1 MRRIKRAKSLTG
13 ACRDTTARDA
23 RVLIISASMGAG
35 HDGAARNIAKQLR
48 LEGHD
53 AVVEDFLTSAPLHIG
68 AALRSGYEFELRHVP
83 SAYEA
88 SYRMWYKV
96 PWLRG
101 LVGFLVTL
109 LTRRRVLRWVSRFEA
124 TTVVSTYPL
133 ATLCLG
139 RLRRKGILDVP
150 VVNFITD
157 FGVHPLWVHPG
168 VDVNLA
174 MHDEC
179 AAEATRLSGRPSVAC
194 GPATPE
200 RFASSRLP
208 PRADARRLVG
218 LDDSKRTVLVV
229 AGSWGVGSVVET
241 WAEITSDSRFSTVV
255 VCGRDE
261 KLKERITRLV
271 DLKGTGCKVLG
282 WTDDMPTLMAA
293 CDVLVE
299 NAGGLTSFE
308 ALRAGLPVVSYQP
321 IAGHGRHNTQ
331 RMHDAGVS
339 TLAGNVTSLHRA
351 LAELSFEG
359 LARRTQVTAGR
370 AIFKADPVEA
380 ILAAD
385 RAPAYRPVKVRKAK
399 RAVRVAMAGL
409 VTAALGWAGLTSGV
423 AMATEEG
430 AGVLQPPPGPLT
442 VDYMG
447 VRLSTPE
454 AADPQ
459 IAADLF
465 SLDATAVVD
474 EATAVQAA
482 RQLRRIVAE
491 GLSVD
496 DGGASSAGSYGPV
509 NPGTLSEGAPWQ
521 EASADARA
529 AAAISHV
536 VGQTVTQSVPDRGLN
551 AWDLTQSDANHLKL
565 VVANR
570 VLRPGPQDATIKL
583 APRQVYLV
591 DGLDSTPQQLDAYLR
606 QLLAQMRAQA
616 ILPAPLSSLA

>member
-1 MRRIKRAKSLTG
+1 MRRIKRPTSLAG
-13 ACRDTTARDA
+13 APTPIPNRDA

-35 HDGAARNIAKQLR
+35 HDGAARNLARQLR

-53 AVVEDFLTSAPLHIG
+53 AVVEDFLTSAPLRIG

-101 LVGFLVTL
+101 LVGLLVTV
-109 LTRRRVLRWVSRFEA
+109 LTRRRVLGWISRFEA

-139 RLRRKGILDVP
+139 RLRKKGAIDVP

-174 MHDEC
+174 MHDDC

-200 RFASSRLP
+200 RFDPSRLP
-208 PRADARRLVG
+208 SRADARRLLG
-218 LDDSKRTVLVV
+218 LDDSKNVVLVV
-229 AGSWGVGSVVET
+229 AGSWGVGSIIDT

-261 KLKERITRLV
+261 KLRQRVGRLV
-271 DLKGTGCKVLG
+271 REKDTGCKVLG

-308 ALRAGLPVVSYQP
+308 ALRAGLPVVSYKP

-331 RMHDAGVS
+331 RMHDAGVA
-339 TLAGNVTSLHRA
+339 TLAGNVESLHRA
-351 LAELSFEG
+351 LENLSVESP
-359 LARRTQVTAGR
+359 ARRKQIAAGLE
-370 AIFKADPVEA
+370 IFKVRPVDA
-380 ILAAD
+380 ILCAD
-385 RAPAYRPVKVRKAK
+385 KAPAYRPVQVRKAK

-409 VTAALGWAGLTSGV
+409 LAATLGWAGLTSGV

-430 AGVLQPPPGPLT
+430 AGVLQPPPGPLS
-442 VDYMG
+442 VDYLG
-447 VRLSTPE
+447 VRLNTAE

-459 IAADLF
+459 VTADLF

-474 EATAVQAA
+474 EATALQAA

-509 NPGTLSEGAPWQ
+509 NPATLNQGAPWQ
-521 EASADARA
+521 EAAADARA
-529 AAAISHV
+529 AAAISRA
-536 VGQTVTQSVPDRGLN
+536 VGETVTQSVPDRGLN

-565 VVANR
+565 IVANR
-570 VLRPGPQDATIKL
+570 VLHPGATNPPIKL
-583 APRQVYLV
+583 EPRQVYLV
-591 DGLDSTPQQLDAYLR
+591 DGLDSTPEQLDAYLR

-616 ILPAPLSSLA
+616 ILPAPLTSLG

>member
-1 MRRIKRAKSLTG
+1 VRRIKRLTSPTG
-13 ACRDTTARDA
+13 AGIPIPSRDA

-35 HDGAARNIAKQLR
+35 HDGAARNLAKQLR

-53 AVVEDFLTSAPLHIG
+53 AVVEDFLTSAPLRIG
-68 AALRSGYEFELRHVP
+68 SALRSGYEFELRHVP

-96 PWLRG
+96 PWLRE

-109 LTRRRVLRWVSRFEA
+109 LTRRRVLSWVSRFEA

-139 RLRRKGILDVP
+139 RLRRKGIIDVP

-168 VDVNLA
+168 VDVNLT
-174 MHDEC
+174 MHDAC
-179 AAEATRLSGRPSVAC
+179 AEEATRLSGRPSVAC

-200 RFASSRLP
+200 RFDASRLP
-208 PRADARRLVG
+208 SKSDARRLLG
-218 LDDSKRTVLVV
+218 LEDSKRAVLVV

-261 KLKERITRLV
+261 KLRERVSRLV
-271 DLKGTGCKVLG
+271 SHKGTGCTVLG
-282 WTDDMPTLMAA
+282 WTDDMPALMAA

-339 TLAGNVTSLHRA
+339 TLAGDVASLHRA
-351 LAELSFEG
+351 LAELSVEG
-359 LARRTQVTAGR
+359 PARRTQVMAGQ
-370 AIFKADPVEA
+370 AIFKAEPVDA

-385 RAPAYRPVKVRKAK
+385 GAPAYRPVQVRKAK
-399 RAVRVAMAGL
+399 RALRVTMAGL
-409 VTAALGWAGLTSGV
+409 VAAALGWAGLTSGV

-442 VDYMG
+442 VDYLG

-454 AADPQ
+454 AADPL
-459 IAADLF
+459 ITADLF

-474 EATAVQAA
+474 EATALQASK
-482 RQLRRIVAE
+482 QLRRIVAE
-491 GLSVD
+491 GLTVD

-509 NPGTLSEGAPWQ
+509 NPGTLNGGAPWQ

-529 AAAISHV
+529 AAAISDA
-536 VGQTVTQSVPDRGLN
+536 VGATVTQSVPDRGLN

-570 VLRPGPQDATIKL
+570 VLRPGSQDPGIKL

-606 QLLAQMRAQA
+606 LLLAQMRAQA
-616 ILPAPLSSLA
+616 ILPAPLSSLS